1 MSLVGIDFGNTKG
14 VVALV
19 RRKGIDVVN
28 NEQSKRESDSFFS
41 FSGKQRLFGY
51 TAKAQEVQN
60 YENTLTG
67 MKSYL
72 GLNYE
77 DPQFQE
83 ILPKMGWKN
92 FIPLES
98 GEVGYNFDYG
108 VNKDGE
114 KEKIT
119 LSSTQIGTQMFKYLQ
134 DVGKKHNASND
145 CVLSYPSYYSDRR
158 KIALK
163 TAAEITGI
171 RVLSMISEPKAICL
185 TWGFPKKDLPEKAKD
200 AETVCFV
207 DFGHS
212 HITATVASFTK
223 NKIQILGESHS
234 TKVGG
239 REIDWK
245 FFHHVAKIIEEKFKI
260 KLSDIQRKKS
270 LCRFLNAV
278 IKAKVMLSSAPKQVP
293 FSVDCLHNDRDIFLT
308 LQRNEYEELIT
319 PIIDE
324 AIEVVKR
331 AIKLSKKDIKEI
343 KAMEIVGG
351 SSRIPLFKSK
361 LQEYYGESLSMTL
374 NATECVARGC
384 AYHAAILSP
393 LFMTKSITFKD
404 SNIYPI
410 LLCWKDLADPKSQKE
425 ENKTAEEEEE
435 KEKVE
440 VELKIPE
447 NKEMTTYEPIELN
460 KSNSLNL
467 VKRNNIVPTLKEIK
481 FTKSVP
487 FRIQAQYGNPEFL
500 GQEQPEFSDIPSS
513 NTLIGTYDIKDVP
526 MNTEKPSLIKV
537 RFEID
542 NFGIFKLRSVN
553 LSETVMEEVKVRI
566 KKKQPKKTEKKETE
580 KKETEKKETEKK
592 ETEKKETEKKETEKK
607 ETEKK
612 ETEKKET
619 EKKETEKKQ
628 TEQTKENTE
637 ENKETEKKEEEKKE
651 EEKKETEN
659 TEENTEEKK
668 ETEKTE
674 EKKKEEEKKE
684 EEKKTENKEEEKK
697 EEEKTEENKETEKKE
712 EEKETEKKEEEKKE
726 EKKEKEEEKEE
737 EPQYKTKLKQVE
749 KLRKLN
755 TNVVDFSIPSFSME
769 ELIKIEYEIE
779 VQNKIILEKLNMKN
793 SLESYIYDLRNNLWT
808 TWKPFVSEKKVN
820 EIMGDLDKM
829 EDWIYGDG
837 FDVSKDEYENRLKTL
852 KKEGDPIQYRFEESE
867 KRPQLF
873 QTIHNQVKL
882 CLENLKKDEF
892 DHLEEDDTAKIENYC
907 KEMKDWSNKKQE
919 QQKKKQLY
927 EDIVISS
934 EEIQNKF
941 KEFFNNC
948 KVIFSKPRP
957 EPKEEEKKEEEKKD
971 EEKKDEE
978 KKDEEKKE
986 GEKKEEEKK
995 EEEKKDEEKKD
1006 EEKKDEEKKDENKE
1020 TEKKEEEKKETKEDK
1035 KPKNENEKKINTEEI
1050 NDNVD
1055 DLEVDID

>member
-92 FIPLES
+92 FIPLKD
-98 GEVGYNFDYG
+98 GEVGYSFDYG

-114 KEKIT
+114 KEQIT
-119 LSSTQIGTQMFKYLQ
+119 LSSTQIGSQMFKYLKE
-134 DVGKKHNASND
+134 VGKKHDASND

-223 NKIQILGESHS
+223 NKIQILAESHS

-308 LQRNEYEELIT
+308 LQRDEYEELIT

-331 AIKLSKKDIKEI
+331 AIKLSKKDIKDI
-343 KAMEIVGG
+343 KTMEIVGG

-361 LQEYYGESLSMTL
+361 LQEYYGKTPSMTL

-410 LLCWKDLADPKSQKE
+410 LLCWKDLVDPKSLKE
-425 ENKTAEEEEE
+425 ENKTAEEEE
-435 KEKVE
+435 KVE
-440 VELKIPE
+440 VELKVPE
-447 NKEMTTYEPIELN
+447 NPENTIYEPIELN

-467 VKRNNIVPTLKEIK
+467 VKRSNIVPTLKEIK

-487 FRIQAQYGNPEFL
+487 FRLQAQYGNPEFL

-553 LSETVMEEVKVRI
+553 LSETVMEEVKIRI
-566 KKKQPKKTEKKETE
+566 KKKAKPQPPKKTEKKETEKKEEEKKETE
-580 KKETEKKETEKK
+580 KKETEKKEEEKKEEKTEEKK
-592 ETEKKETEKKETEKK
+592 ETE
-607 ETEKK
+607 
-612 ETEKKET
+612 
-619 EKKETEKKQ
+619 
-628 TEQTKENTE
+628 N
-637 ENKETEKKEEEKKE
+637 KEEEKKE
-651 EEKKETEN
+651 EEKKEE
-659 TEENTEEKK
+659 
-668 ETEKTE
+668 ETETK
-674 EKKKEEEKKE
+674 
-684 EEKKTENKEEEKK
+684 KK

-712 EEKETEKKEEEKKE
+712 EEKEGEQKETEKKEEEKKE
-726 EKKEKEEEKEE
+726 EAKETEKKEKEEEKEE
-737 EPQYKTKLKQVE
+737 EPQYKTKLKEVE

-755 TNVVDFSIPSFSME
+755 TNIVDFSIPSLSME

-779 VQNKIILEKLNMKN
+779 VQNKIIVEKLNMKN

-808 TWKPFVSEKKVN
+808 TWKSFVSEKKVN

-852 KKEGDPIQYRFEESE
+852 KKEGDPIQYRFEESQ

-873 QTIHNQVKL
+873 QTIHSQVKL

-907 KEMKDWSNKKQE
+907 KEMKDWAAKKQE

-934 EEIQNKF
+934 QEIQNKF

-957 EPKEEEKKEEEKKD
+957 EPKKEEKKEEEKKD

-978 KKDEEKKE
+978 KK
-986 GEKKEEEKK
+986 
-995 EEEKKDEEKKD
+995 EEKKDED
-1006 EEKKDEEKKDENKE
+1006 KKDEEKKDENE
-1020 TEKKEEEKKETKEDK
+1020 GEKKEEEEKKEGEKIETEEDK
-1035 KPKNENEKKINTEEI
+1035 KPKIENKQEKEKKINTDEI